1 MNLYQIFALFN
12 LVLTLPVYLTYFLK
26 YLTMGDTLKYRF
38 ISYYTVQ
45 EGHFAV
51 GFR

>member
-12 LVLTLPVYLTYFLK
+12 LVLTLPVYLAYFLE
-26 YLTMGDTLKYRF
+26 YLTMGDKLKYRF
-38 ISYYTVQ
+38 IFYYMVQ
-45 EGHFAV
+45 EGHFAI